1 MNRAI
6 QKRKPGWALFSHF
19 KSDIKT
25 VPKRS
30 KSEHYEVIKTV
41 IRREKK
47 VKFKNIF
54 LGVSLINVTTFLFTL
69 SNYYAK
75 RKENHYD
82 VNDIGVVDHIVLTE
96 FVSSM
101 GLNNLPVYLQNRF
114 FHKLVKSV
122 QDENYSFKENA
133 LLGLLELFYKNKSA
147 FSKIEKENKEEH
159 AEFIKYIFAKLQE
172 DANLEY
178 TKKKIYSSILFY
190 YIKHS
195 DHNLSMPYEHIQEI
209 VNNPNLFYN
218 LQQRGEIISFL
229 LLKMVKNEKN
239 VANIYAKERDFL
251 ETYTS
256 KAESTHH
263 PEMFDDEGE
272 KKEKKKKNKSYIPI
286 IQFLIAQKG
295 EHTGGGKSMWDFY
308 YAVKKNSEDYYKQEC
323 LLLLQS
329 FFDKINSPFCI
340 DNNNVCVK
348 KRSNYNSIM
357 NKIYLKYFEN
367 TVIYTFFFSFVLH
380 NINAKEYTLGNYLFA
395 AKDIFRSVYSNCL
408 INAMLL
414 VQKAVTHNVS
424 MRGDE
429 RSSVIVA
436 FLFNQLNSLAFSAS
450 LYKCKY
456 ALVPLLFSQIVKDN
470 FFL

>member
-54 LGVSLINVTTFLFTL
+54 LG
-69 SNYYAK
+69 

-251 ETYTS
+251 ETYTR
-256 KAESTHH
+256 
-263 PEMFDDEGE
+263 
-272 KKEKKKKNKSYIPI
+272 
-286 IQFLIAQKG
+286 

-329 FFDKINSPFCI
+329 YFDKINSPFCI

>member
-6 QKRKPGWALFSHF
+6 PKRKPGWVLFSRF
-19 KSDIKT
+19 KSDIKA

-30 KSEHYEVIKTV
+30 ESEHYDMIKTV
-41 IRREKK
+41 IREEKK

-54 LGVSLINVTTFLFTL
+54 FGVSVINVATFLFTL

-75 RKENHYD
+75 RNENYYD
-82 VNDIGVVDHIVLTE
+82 VNDIGVVDHIVLSE
-96 FVSSM
+96 FVRSI

-122 QDENYSFKENA
+122 QDENYSSKENA

-147 FSKIEKENKEEH
+147 FIKIEKENKDEH
-159 AEFIKYIFAKLQE
+159 AQFIKYIFAQLEQ
-172 DANLEY
+172 DDNLEY

-195 DHNLSMPYEHIQEI
+195 DHNLSMPYEHMHEI

-218 LQQRGEIISFL
+218 LQQREEIISYL
-229 LLKMVKNEKN
+229 LLKIVKNEKN
-239 VANIYAKERDFL
+239 VAEIYAKEKDFI

-256 KAESTHH
+256 KAESSTN
-263 PEMFDDEGE
+263 PSELVDDET
-272 KKEKKKKNKSYIPI
+272 KKKQNSYIPV
-286 IQFLIAQKG
+286 IQFLISHKG
-295 EHTGGGKSMWDFY
+295 EHTTGGKSMWDFY
-308 YAVKKNSEDYYKQEC
+308 YAVKKSNEDYYKQEC
-323 LLLLQS
+323 LTLLQS
-329 FFDKINSPFCI
+329 YFDKINSPFCI
-340 DNNNVCVK
+340 DNNSVCVK
-348 KRSNYNSIM
+348 KKNNYNSII

-380 NINAKEYTLGNYLFA
+380 NINAKEYTLMNYLFA
-395 AKDIFRSVYSNCL
+395 AKDILRSVCSNCL

-414 VQKAVTHNVS
+414 VQKAVTQNVS

-429 RSSVIVA
+429 RSCIIVA

-456 ALVPLLFSQIVKDN
+456 ALVPLLFSQMVKDN

>member
-6 QKRKPGWALFSHF
+6 HKRKPGWVFFSRF
-19 KSDIKT
+19 KSDIRT
-25 VPKRS
+25 VPKREE
-30 KSEHYEVIKTV
+30 SEHYEKIKTV
-41 IRREKK
+41 IRGEKK
-47 VKFKNIF
+47 AKFKNIF

-75 RKENHYD
+75 ADENYYD
-82 VNDIGVVDHIVLTE
+82 VNDIGVVDHVVLTD

-101 GLNNLPVYLQNRF
+101 GVNNLPVYLKNRF

-147 FSKIEKENKEEH
+147 FTKIEKENKEEH
-159 AEFIKYIFAKLQE
+159 AEFIKYIFAKLEE

-195 DHNLSMPYEHIQEI
+195 DNNLSMSYEHIQEI

-218 LQQRGEIISFL
+218 LQQREEIISYL
-229 LLKMVKNEKN
+229 LLKIVKNEKN
-239 VANIYAKERDFL
+239 IAEIYAKEKEFI

-256 KAESTHH
+256 EAESTYH
-263 PEMFDDEGE
+263 PELVDDEA
-272 KKEKKKKNKSYIPI
+272 KKKKKNSYIPI
-286 IQFLIAQKG
+286 IQFLISQKG
-295 EHTGGGKSMWDFY
+295 ENTRGAKSMWDFY
-308 YAVKKNSEDYYKQEC
+308 YTMKKNNEDYYKQEC
-323 LLLLQS
+323 LTLLQS
-329 FFDKINSPFCI
+329 YFEKINSPFCI
-340 DNNNVCVK
+340 DNNDVCVK
-348 KRSNYNSIM
+348 MKNSYNSIM
-357 NKIYLKYFEN
+357 NKIYLKYLEN

-380 NINAKEYTLGNYLFA
+380 NINAKEYTLMNYLFS

-414 VQKAVTHNVS
+414 AQKSITQNLS
-424 MRGDE
+424 MRADE
-429 RSSVIVA
+429 QSCIIAA

>member
-6 QKRKPGWALFSHF
+6 HKRKPGWVFFSRF
-19 KSDIKT
+19 KSDIRT
-25 VPKRS
+25 VPKREE
-30 KSEHYEVIKTV
+30 SEHYEKIKTV
-41 IRREKK
+41 IRGEKK
-47 VKFKNIF
+47 AKFKNIF

-75 RKENHYD
+75 ADENYYD
-82 VNDIGVVDHIVLTE
+82 VNDIGVVDHVVLTD

-101 GLNNLPVYLQNRF
+101 GVNNLPVYLKNRF

-147 FSKIEKENKEEH
+147 FTKIEKENKEEH
-159 AEFIKYIFAKLQE
+159 AEFIKYIFAKLEE

-195 DHNLSMPYEHIQEI
+195 DNNLSMSYEHIQEI

-218 LQQRGEIISFL
+218 LQQREEIISYL
-229 LLKMVKNEKN
+229 LLKIVKNEKN
-239 VANIYAKERDFL
+239 IAEIYAKEKEFI

-256 KAESTHH
+256 EAESTYH
-263 PEMFDDEGE
+263 PEL
-272 KKEKKKKNKSYIPI
+272 KN
-286 IQFLIAQKG
+286 
-295 EHTGGGKSMWDFY
+295 
-308 YAVKKNSEDYYKQEC
+308 NEDYYKQEC
-323 LLLLQS
+323 LTLLQS
-329 FFDKINSPFCI
+329 YFEKINSPFCI
-340 DNNNVCVK
+340 DNNDVCVK
-348 KRSNYNSIM
+348 MKNSYNSIM
-357 NKIYLKYFEN
+357 NKIYLKYLEN

-380 NINAKEYTLGNYLFA
+380 NINAKEYTLMNYLFS

-414 VQKAVTHNVS
+414 AQKSITQNLS
-424 MRGDE
+424 MRADE
-429 RSSVIVA
+429 QSCIIAA

>member
-6 QKRKPGWALFSHF
+6 HKRKPGWVLFSRF

-30 KSEHYEVIKTV
+30 EDEHYEMIRTV
-41 IRREKK
+41 IRQEKK

-69 SNYYAK
+69 SNYYTK

-82 VNDIGVVDHIVLTE
+82 INDIEVVDHIVLSE

-101 GLNNLPVYLQNRF
+101 GLNNLPVYLQNKF

-147 FSKIEKENKEEH
+147 FIKIEKENKEEH
-159 AEFIKYIFAKLQE
+159 EEFIKYIFAKLEE
-172 DANLEY
+172 DASLEY
-178 TKKKIYSSILFY
+178 TKKKIYSCILFY

-195 DHNLSMPYEHIQEI
+195 DHNLSLSYEHIQEI
-209 VNNPNLFYN
+209 
-218 LQQRGEIISFL
+218 
-229 LLKMVKNEKN
+229 
-239 VANIYAKERDFL
+239 
-251 ETYTS
+251 
-256 KAESTHH
+256 
-263 PEMFDDEGE
+263 
-272 KKEKKKKNKSYIPI
+272 SY
-286 IQFLIAQKG
+286 
-295 EHTGGGKSMWDFY
+295 
-308 YAVKKNSEDYYKQEC
+308 
-323 LLLLQS
+323 
-329 FFDKINSPFCI
+329 FDKINSPFCI
-340 DNNNVCVK
+340 DNNSVCVQK
-348 KRSNYNSIM
+348 KNSYNSIM

-380 NINAKEYTLGNYLFA
+380 NINAKEYTLMNYLFA
-395 AKDIFRSVYSNCL
+395 SKDILRSVCSNCL

-414 VQKAVTHNVS
+414 VQKAVTQNLS

-429 RSSVIVA
+429 RSCVIAA

>member
-6 QKRKPGWALFSHF
+6 GKRKPGWVLFSRF
-19 KSDIKT
+19 KSDIRT
-25 VPKRS
+25 VPRRD
-30 KSEHYEVIKTV
+30 KSDHYEKIKTV
-41 IRREKK
+41 IRGEKK

-75 RKENHYD
+75 GDENYYD

-96 FVSSM
+96 FVSSL

-147 FSKIEKENKEEH
+147 FIKIEKENKEEH
-159 AEFIKYIFAKLQE
+159 TQFIKYIFAKLQE

-195 DHNLSMPYEHIQEI
+195 DHNLSMSYEHVQEI

-218 LQQRGEIISFL
+218 LQQREEIISYL
-229 LLKMVKNEKN
+229 LLKIVKNEKN
-239 VANIYAKERDFL
+239 VAEIYAKEKEFI
-251 ETYTS
+251 EAYTS
-256 KAESTHH
+256 EAESTH
-263 PEMFDDEGE
+263 PELVNDEA
-272 KKEKKKKNKSYIPI
+272 KRKNSYIPI
-286 IQFLIAQKG
+286 IQFLISQKG
-295 EHTGGGKSMWDFY
+295 ENKNGEKSVWDFY
-308 YAVKKNSEDYYKQEC
+308 YAVKKNNEDYYKQEC
-323 LLLLQS
+323 LTLLQNY
-329 FFDKINSPFCI
+329 FDKINSPFCI
-340 DNNNVCVK
+340 DNNDVCVK
-348 KRSNYNSIM
+348 KNNYNSIM

-380 NINAKEYTLGNYLFA
+380 NINAKEYTLMNYLFA

-414 VQKAVTHNVS
+414 VQKAVTQNLS
-424 MRGDE
+424 MREDE
-429 RSSVIVA
+429 RSCIVAA
-436 FLFNQLNSLAFSAS
+436 FLFNQLNALAFSAS

-456 ALVPLLFSQIVKDN
+456 ALVPLFFSQIVKDN